1 VNFPAGPTA
10 GSRRV
15 LVVDDDRD
23 LREALMKFVRTLG
36 HTVSGA
42 ASAKQAIQVA
52 TADAPEVAFIN
63 MPLADASGGD
73 LARTLRTLVAPSPIQ
88 LIALAGLSAGA
99 SGHESGDG
107 AFDFFIAKPC
117 PAARIASILSATRRS
132 DDSAPLIE
140 SDRGAGR

>member
-1 VNFPAGPTA
+1 VNFPARPTA

-42 ASAKQAIQVA
+42 DSAKQAVQVA

-63 MPLADASGGD
+63 VPVADASGGD
-73 LARTLRTLVAPSPIQ
+73 LARTLRTLLAPSPIQ

-99 SGHESGDG
+99 SGHQADDG

-117 PAARIASILSATRRS
+117 PAARIASILSATHRS
-132 DDSAPLIE
+132 DDGAPLIE